1 MPIEAIGGLVLLVV
15 VFFFAAAVKI
25 QMDRDDR

>member
-15 VFFFAAAVKI
+15 VFFAAAVKI